1 MRTYAALPVGFYFRP
16 IGVYLVYFSYYYG
29 LTYYDGYGWNF
40 YTQEGGYYDGA
51 PKGGSSVGAIIAII
65 VIVICCCCI
74 IGFVFSRNAGS
85 EEYEQEEVVVEE
97 VVEVKEEYN
106 DDGYG
111 NSHPDD
117 VAYPPG

>member
-1 MRTYAALPVGFYFRP
+1 MRTYHPLVAGVYFRP
-16 IGVYLVYFSYYYG
+16 VGVYLLYYSYFYG

-40 YTQEGGYYDGA
+40 YTQTGGYYDGA
-51 PKGGSSVGAIIAII
+51 SKGGSSAGAIIAVII
-65 VIVICCCCI
+65 VVCCCCCI
-74 IGFVFSRNAGS
+74 IGFIFSRNAGS
-85 EEYEQEEVVVEE
+85 EDYEEEVVVEE